1 MLNIY
6 KRFWQVNWA
15 EQWQYRANLLMYLA
29 YWLVSPIVYLSVW
42 TTIANAQGGV
52 NGMSASDFAAY
63 YLVLL
68 PVDIATAAITIHLFA
83 SKIQDGTLSNS
94 LVQPV
99 HPVLVNTLVNT
110 ISFKALQLIIFV
122 PIWIGLFLLF
132 RPPLTITP
140 ESALLAIPALIL
152 GFLLNF
158 LVDSTITLI
167 AFWTTRVWSI
177 HQLYWAIGAMLGGS
191 FVPLS
196 LLPGV
201 IQTVARFS
209 PMQLWL
215 YFPIQLILN
224 KQPPAD
230 IALNFGLQLVWLA
243 IMFVVFRTV
252 WSAGLKKYSAV
263 GA

>member
-15 EQWQYRANLLMYLA
+15 EQWQYRANLFMYLA
-29 YWLVSPIVYLSVW
+29 YWLVSPVVYLSVW
-42 TTIANAQGGV
+42 TSIANAQGGV
-52 NGMSASDFAAY
+52 NGMTAGDFAAY

-68 PVDIATAAITIHLFA
+68 PVDIATAAITIHIFA
-83 SKIQDGTLSNS
+83 YKIQDGTLSNA
-94 LVQPV
+94 LLQPV
-99 HPVLVNTLVNT
+99 HPILVNTLMNT
-110 ISFKALQLIIFV
+110 IAFKALQLIIFV
-122 PIWIGLFLLF
+122 PIWIALYLIFQ
-132 RPPLTITP
+132 PPLTV
-140 ESALLAIPALIL
+140 SAGSLLLMAPALAL

-177 HQLYWAIGAMLGGS
+177 HQLYWAIGMMLGGS

-196 LLPGV
+196 LLPGA
-201 IQTVARFS
+201 IQTVARFL

-215 YFPIQLILN
+215 YFPIQLALN
-224 KQPPAD
+224 KLSPAD
-230 IALNFGLQLVWLA
+230 IALNFGLQAFWLVALFL
-243 IMFVVFRTV
+243 IFRAV
-252 WSAGLKKYSAV
+252 WAAGLKKYSAV

>member
-15 EQWQYRANLLMYLA
+15 EQWQYRANLFMYLA

-52 NGMSASDFAAY
+52 NGMSAGDFAAY

-83 SKIQDGTLSNS
+83 YKIQDGTLSNS
-94 LVQPV
+94 LMQPV

-110 ISFKALQLIIFV
+110 IAFKVLQLIIFV
-122 PIWIGLFLLF
+122 PIWIGLFLIF
-132 RPPLTITP
+132 RPPLAISA
-140 ESALLAIPALIL
+140 ESLLLAIPALIL
-152 GFLLNF
+152 GFLINF

-177 HQLYWAIGAMLGGS
+177 HQLYWAIGMMLGGS

-196 LLPGV
+196 LLPGL
-201 IQTVARFS
+201 IQTVARFA

-215 YFPIQLILN
+215 YFPVQLLLN
-224 KQPPAD
+224 KLPPGD
-230 IALNFGLQLVWLA
+230 IAVNFVLQAFWLVVL
-243 IMFVVFRTV
+243 FLVFRAT

>member
-15 EQWQYRANLLMYLA
+15 EQWQYRANLFMYLA

-122 PIWIGLFLLF
+122 PIWICLLY
-132 RPPLTITP
+132 T
-140 ESALLAIPALIL
+140 
-152 GFLLNF
+152 
-158 LVDSTITLI
+158 
-167 AFWTTRVWSI
+167 
-177 HQLYWAIGAMLGGS
+177 
-191 FVPLS
+191 
-196 LLPGV
+196 
-201 IQTVARFS
+201 S
-209 PMQLWL
+209 PS
-215 YFPIQLILN
+215 PR
-224 KQPPAD
+224 D
-230 IALNFGLQLVWLA
+230 
-243 IMFVVFRTV
+243 
-252 WSAGLKKYSAV
+252 
-263 GA
+263 